1 MQDSLTI
8 YNVNNSCYF
17 KSMFILSNLIVV
29 VALYITS
36 FTLLLKIFLWIIA
49 VKLSYRYF
57 LYQTRIKAFYFIDRV
72 GKAILL
78 TRQNQQIKANNIE
91 IISYNTLYIVMIF
104 SCKSTKYRVLL
115 FRYKITEELFKS
127 LIILAKYNF
136 LPVIAL
142 G

>member
-1 MQDSLTI
+1 
-8 YNVNNSCYF
+8 
-17 KSMFILSNLIVV
+17 MFILSNLIVV